1 MQELSAAANSPVTSK
16 ACMHMLAQLEHAPC
30 LDFSEQKGSTQ
41 HHDSSSAAADD
52 AESVGGSEHPQSPP
66 ASGVAPN
73 TLYHQ
78 SSADRSSICSGSQ
91 KEHFG
96 HAASSMASQQRN
108 DTVAMAALI
117 VQLFT
122 RRLHYRHELDVQ
134 YWRSQVPALPAPAQ
148 EFALACLEWN
158 PRSIGKLMKHRFF
171 TAEIRAAAAYV
182 AYLDSKASSC
192 GSNARKQPS
201 AETSAEQGLHSRAE
215 TLKLDSSMSSRACVL
230 HDLLGQGPLS
240 LEAPA
245 DQGSLQLCMQSIL
258 RAVTEAAMLSPA
270 SSAARS
276 EALQEVA
283 AMDQSTAETV
293 AEVLL
298 RLVRLLPRSLAIE
311 GPLPVWAA
319 LLGGRAPAD
328 MHSSHTGAAVHPHVQ
343 LQLRQPGRLKQLAAA
358 VGLSAYLDSVHS
370 VLLSVVCGGTSDAG
384 EPTAGHSVQQTIQVY
399 AKSQTTLTISTHMTH
414 AYAIST

>member
-1 MQELSAAANSPVTSK
+1 MR
-16 ACMHMLAQLEHAPC
+16 MLAQLEHAPC
-30 LDFSEQKGSTQ
+30 LDFSGQNGSTQ
-41 HHDSSSAAADD
+41 HHESSSAAADD
-52 AESVGGSEHPQSPP
+52 AESGSGSEQLQSPP
-66 ASGVAPN
+66 ASGVAPDI
-73 TLYHQ
+73 LYHQ
-78 SSADRSSICSGSQ
+78 SSADRSSICSRSHKQ
-91 KEHFG
+91 EG
-96 HAASSMASQQRN
+96 HAARSVASQQRN
-108 DTVAMAALI
+108 DTVAMAALT

-122 RRLHYRHELDVQ
+122 RRPHYRHELDEQ

-158 PRSIGKLMKHRFF
+158 PRSIVKLMKHSFF
-171 TAEIRAAAAYV
+171 TAEIRAAAAYI

-192 GSNARKQPS
+192 GSNAREQPS
-201 AETSAEQGLHSRAE
+201 AEASAEQGHHSRAE
-215 TLKLDSSMSSRACVL
+215 TLELDSSMSSRASVL

-240 LEAPA
+240 LQALA
-245 DQGSLQLCMQSIL
+245 DQGSLQLCTQSIL
-258 RAVTEAAMLSPA
+258 RAVTGAAMLSPA

-276 EALQEVA
+276 EALQEDA
-283 AMDQSTAETV
+283 AMPQSTAE

-298 RLVRLLPRSLAIE
+298 GLVRLLPRSLAIE

-343 LQLRQPGRLKQLAAA
+343 VQLMQPGRLKQLVAA

-370 VLLSVVCGGTSDAG
+370 VLLSAVCGGASNAG
-384 EPTAGHSVQQTIQVY
+384 EPTAGHSAQHTTQVY
-399 AKSQTTLTISTHMTH
+399 AKSQTTLTIIAHMTH

>member
-1 MQELSAAANSPVTSK
+1 MR
-16 ACMHMLAQLEHAPC
+16 MLAQLEHAPC
-30 LDFSEQKGSTQ
+30 LDFSEQNGSTQ

-52 AESVGGSEHPQSPP
+52 AESVGGSEQLQSPP
-66 ASGVAPN
+66 ASGVAPD
-73 TLYHQ
+73 TLYHH

-91 KEHFG
+91 KQQG

-148 EFALACLEWN
+148 EFASACLEWN
-158 PRSIGKLMKHRFF
+158 PRSIAELMKHSFF

-201 AETSAEQGLHSRAE
+201 AEASAEQGLHSRAE
-215 TLKLDSSMSSRACVL
+215 TLELDSSMSSRACVL
-230 HDLLGQGPLS
+230 HDLLGQGLLS
-240 LEAPA
+240 LQAPA

-270 SSAARS
+270 SNAARS
-276 EALQEVA
+276 EALQENA
-283 AMDQSTAETV
+283 AMALSTAEAV

-328 MHSSHTGAAVHPHVQ
+328 MHSSHTGATVHPHVQ
-343 LQLRQPGRLKQLAAA
+343 VQLMQPGGLKQLAAA

-370 VLLSVVCGGTSDAG
+370 VLLSVVCGGTSDAR

-399 AKSQTTLTISTHMTH
+399 AKSQTTRTITTHMTH